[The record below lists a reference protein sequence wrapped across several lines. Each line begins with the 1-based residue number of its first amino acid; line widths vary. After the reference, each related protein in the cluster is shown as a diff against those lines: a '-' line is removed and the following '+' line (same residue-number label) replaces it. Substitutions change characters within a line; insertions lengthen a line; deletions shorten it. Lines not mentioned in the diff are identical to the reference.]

1 VSAEYHDL
9 SYWQVLIGALLIVV
23 NGAISLVLRLDL
35 EKRLFIASVRTVVQ
49 LLAVGL
55 LLQWIFQQK
64 HWSLTV
70 LWMLVMSGIAGISAV
85 GRVDRKYSRMWLD
98 SVTAVMLS
106 SWMLTVISLT
116 VIIHPHYWKE
126 QPAQYAIP
134 FMGLILGNTL
144 NGISLGLNRFTE
156 SLTQERDLIEMRLTL
171 GATRWEAAR
180 DSVRVGVRTGMI
192 PTINAM
198 MVVGLVSLPGIMT
211 GQLLA
216 GVSPVAAVKYQ
227 IVIMFLIGAGT
238 ATGTIL
244 VILLGYRRMFNH
256 RHQFLAERIQHS
268 K

>member
-1 VSAEYHDL
+1 VSAEYYDL
-9 SYWQVLIGALLIVV
+9 SYWQVAVGALLILV
-23 NGAISLVLRLDL
+23 NAGISLVLRLDL
-35 EKRLFIASVRTVVQ
+35 ERRLMIASLRTIVQ
-49 LLAVGL
+49 LLAVGF

-64 HWSLTV
+64 HWVLTV
-70 LWMLVMSGIAGISAV
+70 LWMLMMSGIAGISAV
-85 GRVDRKYSRMWLD
+85 GRVDRRYTRMTLD
-98 SVTAVMLS
+98 SITAVMLS

-116 VIIHPHYWKE
+116 LIIHPSAWKD

-156 SLTQERDLIEMRLTL
+156 SLTQDRDLIEMKLTL

-180 DSVRVGVRTGMI
+180 HSVRVGVRTGMI

-256 RHQFLAERIQHS
+256 RHQFLAEKIS
-268 K
+268 PVK

>member
-9 SYWQVLIGALLIVV
+9 SYWQVLIGALLIVI
-23 NGAISLVLRLDL
+23 NGAISLLLRLDL
-35 EKRLFIASVRTVVQ
+35 ERRLFLASVRTVVQ
-49 LLAVGL
+49 LLAVGFL
-55 LLQWIFQQK
+55 LEWIFRQE
-64 HWSLTV
+64 HWATV
-70 LWMLVMSGIAGISAV
+70 LLWMLIMSVIAGFSAV
-85 GRVDRKYSRMWLD
+85 GRVDRRYSRMWLD
-98 SVTAVMLS
+98 SLMAVMLS
-106 SWMLTVISLT
+106 AWLLTIVALT
-116 VIIHPHYWKE
+116 AIIHPSVWQE

-156 SLTQERDLIEMRLTL
+156 SLAQERDQIEMRLTL

-180 DSVRVGVRTGMI
+180 DSVRQAVRTGMI
-192 PTINAM
+192 PTINSM

-244 VILLGYRRMFNH
+244 VVLLGFRRMFNH
-256 RHQFLAERIQHS
+256 RHQFLAERIYQS